1 LIHIVFWPFCATL
14 QFLVVKRLALV
25 GTRNYILS
33 ELSSPVNGTAVSP
46 NNKHSEIGANNFP
59 VITGPNISPVMP
71 GQFPPPRMMG
81 PIPGMPFQMPGPMG
95 MMPFPGPPGS
105 IPGQPGMF
113 PGGRMPPPEV
123 LARMIPPEMMARVF
137 PPGNFFSI

>member
-1 LIHIVFWPFCATL
+1 M
-14 QFLVVKRLALV
+14 
-25 GTRNYILS
+25 
-33 ELSSPVNGTAVSP
+33 
-46 NNKHSEIGANNFP
+46 
-59 VITGPNISPVMP
+59 TGPNISPVMP

-95 MMPFPGPPGS
+95 M
-105 IPGQPGMF
+105 F

-137 PPGNFFSI
+137 PPGNCFSI